1 MTESEFRVM
10 VKFKLA
16 EILDNLQRDRKV
28 TERQGESLA
37 EVREHLFDGITT
49 RTEDTERIVKL
60 IQNRLD
66 QDERARAAMAAQLA
80 IDKAKQAED
89 RRKERIITMR
99 TIIIAVIAASGGN
112 ITAVA
117 LL

>member
-1 MTESEFRVM
+1 M

-66 QDERARAAMAAQLA
+66 HDERDRTALAAKLAADKIAQDE
-80 IDKAKQAED
+80 E
-89 RRKERIITMR
+89 RRRERIVTIR
-99 TIIIAVIAASGGN
+99 TIIIAVIGATAGI